1 MGRRRDGR
9 IQAEVRVVEA
19 RVERV
24 LAGLGEGEGSAWL
37 IGDDEEVIVIDP
49 GEDAEAVL
57 ARSVTARSSR

>member
-1 MGRRRDGR
+1 M
-9 IQAEVRVVEA
+9 EA

-24 LAGLGEGEGSAWL
+24 LRWRASGRAMGSAWL

-57 ARSVTARSSR
+57 EPGR